1 MFKVHNIFSIGYRCN
16 ACDFLSQYLNVR
28 KYSSPFSYMLIDIE
42 TALNFIR
49 TRFENFTSKDFLK
62 SPENYIR
69 YNNLNWKCNHVHIIS
84 DEIEK
89 GVDVYDMKKT
99 CIWNHH
105 NLFDKEVV
113 ESIDRRSKHLL
124 HVLDTKPES
133 MLLFYIDKVR
143 EFPNFDISLLK
154 DFKCNFL
161 VLAPILNFK
170 LEPTLVYDNGKIKV
184 IYFKS
189 DLANGAADAGN
200 HPEEWKKLAI
210 LIKSLYEFEIEER
223 CLPLRNGELIP
234 HVK

>member
-1 MFKVHNIFSIGYRCN
+1 
-16 ACDFLSQYLNVR
+16 
-28 KYSSPFSYMLIDIE
+28 MLIDIE
-42 TALNFIR
+42 TALDFIR
-49 TRFENFTSKDFLK
+49 SRFENFTSKDFLK
-62 SPENYIR
+62 SGENYIR
-69 YNNLNWKCNHVHIIS
+69 YNNLNWKCNHVHTIS

-89 GVDVYDMKKT
+89 GTDVYDMKKT

-161 VLAPILNFK
+161 VLIPILNFK

-189 DLANGAADAGN
+189 NMANGAADASN

-223 CLPLRNGELIP
+223 
-234 HVK
+234 